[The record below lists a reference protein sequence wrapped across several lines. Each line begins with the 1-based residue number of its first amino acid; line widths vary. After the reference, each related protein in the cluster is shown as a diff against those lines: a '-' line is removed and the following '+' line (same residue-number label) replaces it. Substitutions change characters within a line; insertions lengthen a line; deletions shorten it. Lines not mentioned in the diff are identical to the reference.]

1 MLLIG
6 GAVVVSRHST
16 YEQKEKEAKNG
27 TETASVSRVVKQPA
41 DLTFWYSDES
51 YQEFFEKA
59 AEEYYEDTGIVVD
72 AEYQDS
78 MDYMDAVYTVT
89 MEGEAFPDLYMIG
102 SEELEEAYL

>member
-16 YEQKEKEAKNG
+16 YEQKEKEAENG

-51 YQEFFEKA
+51 YQEFLKKRQKNIMRIPVLSWMQSIRTA
-59 AEEYYEDTGIVVD
+59 WITW
-72 AEYQDS
+72 
-78 MDYMDAVYTVT
+78 MLYTR
-89 MEGEAFPDLYMIG
+89 
-102 SEELEEAYL
+102 